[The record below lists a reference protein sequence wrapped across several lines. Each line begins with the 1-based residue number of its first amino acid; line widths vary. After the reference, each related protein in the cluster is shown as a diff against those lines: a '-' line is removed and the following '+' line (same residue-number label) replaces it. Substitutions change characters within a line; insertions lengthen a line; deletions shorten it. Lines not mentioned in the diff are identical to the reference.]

1 MPFFLYSQKT
11 EPVGNFGF
19 HGITMSWRFL
29 IPEEESPSRIIL
41 NFVGLSVPAT
51 MTTLHC
57 NLLSESCYPSL

>member
-29 IPEEESPSRIIL
+29 IPEEERRGE
-41 NFVGLSVPAT
+41 FMGLSVPAT